1 MNHHQV
7 NSHLITFKRAS
18 HATSRDDNFIG
29 MNCYFLYNDKYQI
42 KMLWLRVFVTVLD
55 WLYTC
60 ISKRR
65 FWAILQVKHL
75 WYLVQS
81 ALKMKSKLNFI
92 VINETAKKW
101 TTKVCF
107 HVWSYGN
114 FCLLDLCLH
123 NQIVQDGISSSVNKC
138 ERWKCLHENGTK
150 KMYKP
155 TSVTKIFLK
164 FEMLWVKT
172 FTNSKS
178 KHRQDIPD
186 LHYTKNHSLLN
197 LLFSIQTGHNRPEVH
212 DLKNNSAA

>member
-1 MNHHQV
+1 
-7 NSHLITFKRAS
+7 
-18 HATSRDDNFIG
+18 
-29 MNCYFLYNDKYQI
+29 
-42 KMLWLRVFVTVLD
+42 MLWLHVFVTALG

-65 FWAILQVKHL
+65 FWAILHVKHL

-101 TTKVCF
+101 TAKVCF

-114 FCLLDLCLH
+114 FCLPDLCLH
-123 NQIVQDGISSSVNKC
+123 NQIVQDGISSSLNKC

-172 FTNSKS
+172 FQIAKVNTDKTSLTCITPKTIHCLICS
-178 KHRQDIPD
+178 SRSRQD
-186 LHYTKNHSLLN
+186 TT
-197 LLFSIQTGHNRPEVH
+197 F
-212 DLKNNSAA
+212 LKCMS

>member
-7 NSHLITFKRAS
+7 NSQLITFKRAS
-18 HATSRDDNFIG
+18 HATSRDDSFIG

-107 HVWSYGN
+107 HVWSYCN

-164 FEMLWVKT
+164 FEMLRVKT
-172 FTNSKS
+172 FQIAKVNTDKTSLTCITPKTIHCLICS
-178 KHRQDIPD
+178 SRSRPD
-186 LHYTKNHSLLN
+186 T
-197 LLFSIQTGHNRPEVH
+197 TV
-212 DLKNNSAA
+212 LKYMT

>member
-1 MNHHQV
+1 MTACFCDCIG
-7 NSHLITFKRAS
+7 LIT
-18 HATSRDDNFIG
+18 
-29 MNCYFLYNDKYQI
+29 
-42 KMLWLRVFVTVLD
+42 V
-55 WLYTC
+55 YTC

-114 FCLLDLCLH
+114 FCLH

-186 LHYTKNHSLLN
+186 LHN
-197 LLFSIQTGHNRPEVH
+197 LHQKPFI
-212 DLKNNSAA
+212 A